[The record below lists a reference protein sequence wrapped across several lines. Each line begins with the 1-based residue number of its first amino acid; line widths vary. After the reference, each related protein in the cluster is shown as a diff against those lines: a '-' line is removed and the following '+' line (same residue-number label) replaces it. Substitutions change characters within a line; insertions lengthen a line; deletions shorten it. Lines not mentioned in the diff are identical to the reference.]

1 MTSGRSGG
9 FRPHSR
15 LQTGFTAGELSPS
28 MYGRVDHEKYML
40 GLKRC
45 ENFFVR
51 THGGVSTRAGFEHIH
66 VSYRNEKTR
75 LVGFQLGTELSLL
88 VEFGHEV
95 TRFYYQG
102 ALALGGDP
110 IASGTIAALSDN
122 TFLFTPTVPVP
133 ITTLPEDMPFFE
145 GDEMYCTT
153 GGVASNG
160 LVLDAAVLRYVGY
173 QADNPVETVTEFVVN
188 ELAGIPWYMMEL
200 PPSLSVGDSFFFT
213 GTIGAYSLV
222 DVEFSLSVSGLKYG
236 GVNAYTHI
244 ESLIGNPAHVDND
257 VIPITGGTAQ
267 RTEGAFKFRFASDY
281 NYLVD
286 ASYPDNLVESESF
299 APQRVFHVAT
309 PYQVEELF
317 QLKFVQSATDITVT
331 HPSHAP
337 RRISDLVAEVME
349 VILFAPKVAAPTDLN
364 GVCNSKD
371 GFNCRA
377 RYRITAVSDTTFEE
391 STPAECSFQSHRNI
405 GLPSLSVY
413 TELTAYPHPLIEN
426 RISFTRNTDVLRY
439 NVYRSMAGSAF
450 TYVGSIAGDEDPVL
464 SDDALIIKSITKSS
478 HTVKRIRIKT
488 ESNHGLRSGDSVV
501 IDGILGDE
509 PTDDSLADVLNG
521 GTFRVKKIDADEFYL
536 RVLNANEYIEYPA
549 GATEYAAPVIA
560 GWVHSPDALTDA
572 ILQVST
578 SLNEVEGL
586 DVGESLYI
594 YGATGTHAGDVNDKV
609 FIVAS
614 ITTVGAN
621 YELTLTR
628 NGTVLNTFG
637 RTISGGYFST
647 AFCNDLGN
655 RANFTDRLPMTATS
669 LGVQDP
675 PPPTAPM
682 NPFNAA
688 GNYPECAAF
697 HEQRKWF
704 GGSSNDPNRMWS
716 SQIALYDNMNRKAPV
731 AATDAVILSLPST
744 RVNPVYHILSSRDM
758 IVFTGDGDWRIDSTD
773 GAVSAATVRAQQ
785 QSYIGCA
792 RYVAPVPVAH
802 RVLYAEDRGK
812 GVRDLSYNDSSRGM
826 QSIDRTVYARHLFDG
841 KEITSM
847 AYQSLPFSILWLT
860 NDEGGLLAMSYEADQ
875 DVYAW
880 STHSRVGAQFQ
891 QVEMLR
897 EGNDDNIYALVKTTN
912 DNPQYFI
919 ERLHNRRFTSLAE
932 SRCTDGWIQ
941 GEITMN
947 GVGV

>member
-1 MTSGRSGG
+1 
-9 FRPHSR
+9 
-15 LQTGFTAGELSPS
+15 
-28 MYGRVDHEKYML
+28 MYGRIDHEKYML

-51 THGGVSTRAGFEHIH
+51 THGGASNRAGFEHIH
-66 VSYRNEKTR
+66 PTYRNERTR
-75 LVGFQLGTELSLL
+75 LVGFQLGVYASLL
-88 VEFGHEV
+88 VEFGHLKARIFV
-95 TRFYYQG
+95 NG

-188 ELAGIPWYMMEL
+188 ELAGIPWYTMEL

-222 DVEFSLSVSGLKYG
+222 DVEFSLGVFGLEYG
-236 GVNAYTHI
+236 GINAYTHI

-267 RTEGAFKFRFASDY
+267 RTEGAFKFQFNSDY
-281 NYLVD
+281 NRLVD
-286 ASYPDNLVESESF
+286 ASYPNNLLASATFTPLRVLGVETPYIVEDLPYLKFTQSADSLTITSADYEPREVVDLIAPVLDPIVF
-299 APQRVFHVAT
+299 APT
-309 PYQVEELF
+309 
-317 QLKFVQSATDITVT
+317 VQ
-331 HPSHAP
+331 P
-337 RRISDLVAEVME
+337 
-349 VILFAPKVAAPTDLN
+349 PTGLS
-364 GVCNSKD
+364 GSCNSKD
-371 GFNCRA
+371 GFNCKA
-377 RYRITAVSDTTFEE
+377 RYRVTAVSDVTFEE
-391 STPAECSFQSHRNI
+391 STPVECSFQSHRNL

-655 RANFTDRLPMTATS
+655 GANFTDRLPMTATS

-704 GGSSNDPNRMWS
+704 GGSTNNPNRLWA
-716 SQIALYDNMNRKAPV
+716 SQISLYNNMNRKAPV
-731 AATDAVILSLPST
+731 SATDAVILSLPST
-744 RVNPVYHILSSRDM
+744 RVNPIYHILSSRDM
-758 IVFTGDGDWRIDSTD
+758 IVFTGDGDWRIDSAD

-785 QSYIGCA
+785 QSYVACA

-812 GVRDLSYNDSSRGM
+812 GVRDLTYNDKSRGM

-847 AYQSLPFSILWLT
+847 AFQSLPFSILWAT
-860 NDEGGLLAMSYEADQ
+860 NDAGELLAMSYEADQ

-880 STHSRVGAQFQ
+880 SKHNREGMQFM

-897 EGNDDNIYALVKTTN
+897 EGDEDNIYAVVKSTGDIT
-912 DNPQYFI
+912 QYFI
-919 ERLHNRRFTSLAE
+919 DRLHHRRFAALGE
-932 SRCTDGWIQ
+932 SRCIDEWMFGDIVVVGG
-941 GEITMN
+941 GE
-947 GVGV
+947 